1 MDETVS
7 ATTVSNVA
15 KLLDDL
21 VEKYHRR
28 TLSDHYRYLILDGVS
43 VRIRLVDRVK
53 RYMVLCAY
61 GITDKGK
68 RELIDFMIAPSEEE
82 DSWKGFL
89 MDLYRRGLKGEQLKL
104 IVTDGNK
111 GMAKA
116 RGFVWHRAAHQRCWV
131 HKLRNLSNRL
141 KASQQDCMKQ
151 AHNIYVAPNRRE
163 AVVQF
168 RRWKQRWIKEAPA
181 AVACLENDLVEL

>member
-1 MDETVS
+1 MLDETVS

-68 RELIDFMIAPSEEE
+68 RELIDFMIAPSE
-82 DSWKGFL
+82 
-89 MDLYRRGLKGEQLKL
+89 
-104 IVTDGNK
+104 
-111 GMAKA
+111 
-116 RGFVWHRAAHQRCWV
+116 
-131 HKLRNLSNRL
+131 
-141 KASQQDCMKQ
+141 
-151 AHNIYVAPNRRE
+151 
-163 AVVQF
+163 
-168 RRWKQRWIKEAPA
+168 
-181 AVACLENDLVEL
+181 